1 MNKIVK
7 NLALRF
13 DLVAKGGRKFVV
25 REIETGNEVSGELEL
40 TKAISLV
47 RGLEN
52 ADRAGSSWIGQGDEG
67 MSELTRVLLE
77 TPKMKTR
84 KIRGFEICVDAV
96 NESEIAVISTWSDS
110 ALNSLKVRTV
120 REGGKIY
127 KMAPGLIATVKATL
141 SASAQARRAY
151 DAPGAAALGRQAREE
166 IMIDLGVDAPTASN
180 IMAKMRNM

>member
-13 DLVAKGGRKFVV
+13 DLVRKANNKFAV

-47 RGLEN
+47 RGFEN
-52 ADRAGSSWIGQGDEG
+52 ADRAGSSWIGQGEDG

-84 KIRGFEICVDAV
+84 KVRGFEICIDAV
-96 NESEIAVISTWSDS
+96 TEADIAVISTWSDA
-110 ALNSLKVRTV
+110 ALKSLSVRKV
-120 REGGKIY
+120 REGGKTY
-127 KMAPGLIATVKATL
+127 KLTPGLISTVKAKL
-141 SASAQARRAY
+141 SASAAERRAY
-151 DAPGAAALGRQAREE
+151 NAPGASYLGREAREA
-166 IMIDLGVDAPTASN
+166 IMMDLGIDAPTASS